1 MGQTDDGRFVMVLAN
16 DRRDFTLLETFA
28 AVVVESECG
37 GDDKPYEVTPISPC
51 GPGKPGAAFTGIPT
65 LH

>member
-1 MGQTDDGRFVMVLAN
+1 VGQTDDGRFVMVLAN

-28 AVVVESECG
+28 AVEVESECG
-37 GDDKPYEVTPISPC
+37 GDDKPYEVWKA
-51 GPGKPGAAFTGIPT
+51 GRAFTGIPT